1 MKPFRC
7 DVNVQSTD
15 EVWLKYAV
23 DQKVTAVTVDSSS
36 LLIIFSLRV
45 SIPTIRF
52 CFTDKWTLICPSST
66 KIKLVNDYEKI
77 NGFTPHYLKK
87 QPTCE
92 QWLEVRSSLCDEV
105 RKALDKECEPKY
117 NMFVRHFW
125 ESNCGLTEDCGV
137 FYFSITLSIKLNT
150 AMQFYP

>member
-52 CFTDKWTLICPSST
+52 CFTDK
-66 KIKLVNDYEKI
+66 
-77 NGFTPHYLKK
+77 
-87 QPTCE
+87 
-92 QWLEVRSSLCDEV
+92 
-105 RKALDKECEPKY
+105 
-117 NMFVRHFW
+117 
-125 ESNCGLTEDCGV
+125 
-137 FYFSITLSIKLNT
+137 
-150 AMQFYP
+150 